1 MKTVLHMHRITIA
14 NRASLLPLNECLSLI
29 EYVDLIFIIV
39 VLGDNLSRDFSKLY
53 PLLRAKNFASFQG
66 IDQAPFAH
74 PADIKFDSHITVSDL
89 FQMHSIVLP
98 DSDDADVNGR
108 RGALITKALQQE
120 HKRVYASSP
129 RPLLYSAARPLYHDR
144 RSR

>member
-53 PLLRAKNFASFQG
+53 PLLRAKNFHTINSKSSLSGGLQNVCTE
-66 IDQAPFAH
+66 
-74 PADIKFDSHITVSDL
+74 ITY
-89 FQMHSIVLP
+89 QM
-98 DSDDADVNGR
+98 N
-108 RGALITKALQQE
+108 
-120 HKRVYASSP
+120 
-129 RPLLYSAARPLYHDR
+129 
-144 RSR
+144 

>member
-1 MKTVLHMHRITIA
+1 MKTVLNMHHITIE